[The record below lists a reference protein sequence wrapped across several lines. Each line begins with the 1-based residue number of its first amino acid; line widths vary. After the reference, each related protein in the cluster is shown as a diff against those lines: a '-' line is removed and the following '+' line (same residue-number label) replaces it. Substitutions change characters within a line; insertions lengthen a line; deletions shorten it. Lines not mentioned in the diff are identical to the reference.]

1 MRAFD
6 SAYIQRGFL
15 MGLVAMTLLVTASNI
30 LVQYPINDF
39 LTFGAL
45 TYPLCFL
52 VTDLCTRALGPQPA
66 RRVVFAGFAVAVLLS
81 LVLATPRIALASGAA
96 FLTAQLLDVF
106 IFDRLRRAAWWQAPL
121 LSSFLASAIDTALF
135 FALAFWGTAVPWVTL
150 SLGDYGVK
158 VAIALF
164 MLIPFRVLIAL
175 IPDRQA
181 VRS

>member
-6 SAYIQRGFL
+6 SAYTLRGFL

-45 TYPLCFL
+45 TYPACFL
-52 VTDLCTRALGPQPA
+52 VTDLCTRALGAQQA
-66 RRVVFAGFAVAVLLS
+66 RRVVLAGFAVAVLLS

-135 FALAFWGTAVPWVTL
+135 FGLAFWGTTVPWVTL
-150 SLGDYGVK
+150 GLGDYGVK
-158 VAIALF
+158 VALALV
-164 MLIPFRVLIAL
+164 MLIPFRALIAL